1 MGEKLEKMQESA
13 TKIIRRLKKILKW
26 SHLKNSLFLFTKK
39 EKQEGMVGT
48 GGRTP
53 LSRVPRGPS
62 CRQGLPALGS
72 LRHRCP
78 RVSTTPAPCIQIL
91 CSLCETTE
99 IYLRSL
105 CQAERVRGKK
115 VTVWSVAGSIHFQ
128 ISLVLVFQP
137 QPCFSAKWP
146 ERNHTPKG

>member
-1 MGEKLEKMQESA
+1 MGSIFLMGEKLEKMQESA
-13 TKIIRRLKKILKW
+13 TKIIRRLKKILYMKPF
-26 SHLKNSLFLFTKK
+26 KEFTVSLHQK
-39 EKQEGMVGT
+39 EKTRGNGGD

-91 CSLCETTE
+91 CSLFETTE

-137 QPCFSAKWP
+137 QPCFSAK
-146 ERNHTPKG
+146 